1 MLKKFGGFTMGLGMS
16 YILFSAMAFG
26 LSGFFFSQCFK
37 IGDICEQVNSL
48 FLFIWKAFVYFVRIL
63 K

>member
-16 YILFSAMAFG
+16 YILFSALAFG

-37 IGDICEQVNSL
+37 IGDICEQVHNIIKI
-48 FLFIWKAFVYFVRIL
+48 FIL
-63 K
+63 KVFFFFP